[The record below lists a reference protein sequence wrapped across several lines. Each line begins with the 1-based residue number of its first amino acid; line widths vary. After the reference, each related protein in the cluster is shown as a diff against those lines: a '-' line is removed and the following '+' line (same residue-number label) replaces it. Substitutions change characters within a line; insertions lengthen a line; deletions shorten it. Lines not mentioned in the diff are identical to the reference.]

1 MASSISSENPDVN
14 VAAREHILA
23 MLSATGYHRARVA
36 ILNDYDRMVGGIAWA
51 ITRFDDVAV
60 AANLLYEES
69 NDQNIKLRTEQSEKI
84 IEALTAVGCPHQ
96 ISAHQLFGLD
106 YPSIKNVLQWLLRKV
121 VTQSCQERQQN
132 KFREW
137 FSMNHYK
144 QKGNEQKTLTA
155 FREGLKASRRLN
167 TTRNMKRFD
176 PAIMFDLTLDA
187 KCTLAEYTI
196 YRRTGER
203 FYPDEQ
209 MKEWIDE
216 KIRREME
223 GAGAENLQIRLS
235 LERIC
240 HKLNRIEK
248 EKCLKS
254 GFSIESSAKRFVQSS
269 TARQLMEQ
277 AVHVTYKN
285 EPPMHTALR
294 LSMANTLDSFQIPQH
309 LEILENRIV
318 DEAAEFQRT
327 QIEHEQLYQKYSTV
341 LNFSDE
347 NEKISASSM
356 LDILR
361 IFQETQ
367 YRAVEMR
374 NWVKYCAYKREIME
388 QYAVKT
394 RLAAEVLREV
404 LTLQFRLD
412 RIMSSVLTSHQTRRN
427 MEQIH
432 NSAQLTQ
439 EAKKAVIDY
448 NVTVD
453 IMKFNTRISDFANE
467 VERSMK
473 IEPSTQEYRDAFV
486 SYMNDVRIQLA
497 EYHWKAK
504 ITQDKSIAEKEAL
517 AQLRVA
523 IRAKE
528 REVSFTSY
536 ELKKVLAVNAVLQKT
551 CNQLLDLEDRSPA
564 YQRAVARKA
573 AQMAKS

>member
-1 MASSISSENPDVN
+1 MASSSSSENPDVN

-106 YPSIKNVLQWLLRKV
+106 YPAIKNVLQWLLRKV

-144 QKGNEQKTLTA
+144 QKGNEQKTLTT

-216 KIRREME
+216 KIRREV
-223 GAGAENLQIRLS
+223 GDGDNLQ
-235 LERIC
+235 
-240 HKLNRIEK
+240 
-248 EKCLKS
+248 
-254 GFSIESSAKRFVQSS
+254 ESSAKRFVQSS

-294 LSMANTLDSFQIPQH
+294 LSMAKTLDSFQIPQH

-347 NEKISASSM
+347 NEKISARSM

-367 YRAVEMR
+367 HRAVEMR
-374 NWVKYCAYKREIME
+374 NWVVRDHQKCRREEESLRVNKDEDGNYQKYCAYKREIME

-573 AQMAKS
+573 AQLAKS